1 MNDATPAPAPMLAA
15 AEIITVGLPFCA
27 FKVLTG
33 MALLEVGAVGRVGIV
48 LVALGAIDLA
58 YNLLNLGALVVGRR
72 RLVAVCLLAHV
83 QRRFS
88 RSTPPSDLGIAVDV
102 FLSFALVALV
112 VGGGLI
118 PRIRADL
125 LPVWNVAVVLNVLGA
140 GMSRLLGSLQQ
151 RARS

>member
-1 MNDATPAPAPMLAA
+1 MNDATPPSGPLLAA

-33 MALLEVGAVGRVGIV
+33 MALLDVGAVGRAGFV
-48 LVALGAIDLA
+48 LVVLGAVDLGF
-58 YNLLNLGALVVGRR
+58 NLVNLGGLVVGRR
-72 RLVAVCLLAHV
+72 RVAAVCLLAHV

-88 RSTPPSDLGIAVDV
+88 RSTPPSDLGIALDV

-112 VGGGLI
+112 VGGGMI
-118 PRIRADL
+118 PHIPPAL

-140 GMSRLLGSLQQ
+140 GTSRLYASLQT